1 MVDLKDLGKN
11 YKIFIDTCSLMHPD
25 AKSFFN
31 DFSSNL
37 IKNQLIIPFA
47 VLRELEGLSKSDKNK
62 TKESAL
68 RGYKI
73 FKNLR
78 NNGDVIIRGE
88 KGDGYTDNL
97 FQVVFTKYRAKYN
110 LCLITQ
116 DKNLAKDVLDLN
128 NSRSSEFNKVG
139 DRMFKNIKAIKIDKG
154 GWVSDDFSKKATRKI
169 QKTKSKPFKLISNTI
184 KPKKATALNI
194 SIIPKQKG
202 IVKDE
207 SGKSII
213 LQAEINSGG
222 EGIIYSTVNEGEVCK
237 IYKKGKITDL
247 TFKKLKL
254 MTENRISYPRIAWPK
269 SILYN
274 KNNEPVG
281 YLMNNFTG
289 TTELQKK
296 MFVPVPLIKEK
307 YPNWDKNTLIGISI
321 DILNKI
327 NVLHKSNVIIGD
339 LNPLNI
345 LIGEDLKTYFVDT
358 DSYQIEEIPC
368 PVGTINFTAPEIQ
381 GKENFRN
388 FLRTIEQENFAI
400 ATLIFMIL
408 FVGKL
413 PYSHQGGTTPGK
425 NIKKM
430 DFSYPLGELSNK
442 KAPPGFWP
450 KIWSNLPYYL
460 KETFYNLFKKNER
473 INVSEWLS
481 MLKRYNHDL
490 KKGYLIPDLFPD
502 DYKQVDDET
511 IKNFNKGENNNG

>member
-25 AKSFFN
+25 ATSFF
-31 DFSSNL
+31 DDLSSNL
-37 IKNQLIIPFA
+37 IKNQLIVPFA
-47 VLRELEGLSKSDKNK
+47 VLRELEGLSKSDKIK

-73 FKNLR
+73 YKNLQ
-78 NNGDVIIRGE
+78 NNGNVTVRGE

-97 FQVVFTKYRAKYN
+97 FQVVFTKYRSKHN

-116 DKNLAKDVLDLN
+116 DNNLAKDILDLN
-128 NSRSSEFNKVG
+128 NSRSSEFNKKG
-139 DRMFKNIKAIKIDKG
+139 NRMFKNIRAVKIDKG
-154 GWVSDDFSKKATRKI
+154 GWVSDDFSKKSTRKI
-169 QKTKSKPFKLISNTI
+169 QKTKSKPFRIISDTI
-184 KPKKATALNI
+184 KPKKATFLKI
-194 SIIPKQKG
+194 SIIPKQMD

-213 LQAEINSGG
+213 LQAEVASGG
-222 EGIIYSTVNEGEVCK
+222 EGIIYSTVNEGEICK
-237 IYKKGKITDL
+237 IYKKEKITDL
-247 TFKKLKL
+247 TFEKLKL
-254 MTENRISYPRIAWPK
+254 MTANRIVYPRIAWPK

-289 TTELQKK
+289 TIELQKK
-296 MFVPVPLIKEK
+296 LFIPVPLIKDK
-307 YPNWDKNTLIGISI
+307 YPNWDKNNLIGIAV

-327 NVLHKSNVIIGD
+327 NALHKNNVIIGD

-345 LIGEDLKTYFVDT
+345 LIDNDLKTYFVDT
-358 DSYQIEEIPC
+358 DSYQIENFPC
-368 PVGTINFTAPEIQ
+368 PVGTINFSAPEIQ
-381 GKENFRN
+381 GKNFKN
-388 FLRTIEQENFAI
+388 FIRTIENENFAI
-400 ATLIFMIL
+400 ATLMFMIF

-413 PYSHQGGTTPGK
+413 PYSHQGGTTPGA

-430 DFSYPLGELSNK
+430 EFSYPLGELSNR

-450 KIWSNLPYYL
+450 KIWSNLPFYL
-460 KETFYNLFKKNER
+460 KETFYNLFKNNER
-473 INVSEWLS
+473 IDVFEWIS

-490 KKGYLIPDLFPD
+490 KKGYLIPDLFPN

-511 IKNFNKGENNNG
+511 IKNFNKGE